1 MWIGRWVCS
10 GGRAGAYI
18 CINKTGRAMSSFT
31 DLFSFSPSPS
41 SQGA

>member
-1 MWIGRWVCS
+1 MWIGRNVCS
-10 GGRAGAYI
+10 GSGEDAYI
-18 CINKTGRAMSSFT
+18 CINDIERAMSSFT

>member
-1 MWIGRWVCS
+1 MWIGRWVGS
-10 GGRAGAYI
+10 GGREGAYL
-18 CINKTGRAMSSFT
+18 CIKKIERAMSSFT